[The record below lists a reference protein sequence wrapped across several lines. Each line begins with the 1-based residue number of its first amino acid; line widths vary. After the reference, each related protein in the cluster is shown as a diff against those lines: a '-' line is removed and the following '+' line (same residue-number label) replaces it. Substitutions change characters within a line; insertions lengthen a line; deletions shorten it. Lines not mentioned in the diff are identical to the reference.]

1 MPRDY
6 VDSHIDVD
14 CARPYSN
21 GEPRPLRFVFF
32 GHSIV
37 SDWENPAALT
47 MRALLRALNQLGY
60 ETRFLE
66 ERGNRATVELLRAR
80 GSAPLREFARE
91 YPDLIYRT
99 YELPKGLERTVWLAR
114 ELADVDV
121 AVALDNAPREL
132 LEEIARVPLPRLVRV
147 LLVSGEELPPFTPG
161 ILLSVP
167 ESETDAKA
175 LAAHLVELVAKEL
188 AERR

>member
-1 MPRDY
+1 
-6 VDSHIDVD
+6 VDG
-14 CARPYSN
+14 ARPYSN
-21 GEPRPLRFVFF
+21 GESRPLRFVFF

-47 MRALLRALNQLGY
+47 SRALLRALNQFGH

-91 YPDLIYRT
+91 FPDVIYRT

-121 AVALDNAPREL
+121 AVALDDAPREL
-132 LEEIARVPLPRLVRV
+132 TDELARVPLPRLVRV
-147 LLVSGEELPPFTPG
+147 LLVTGDEPPPFTPD

-167 ESETDAKA
+167 ESETDART
-175 LAAHLVELVAKEL
+175 LAAYLVELVTKEL
-188 AERR
+188 TKRH